1 MANKETKKKIC
12 FAVTP
17 IGDEGSEIR
26 LRSDQVLMHIIE
38 PVMGDLGYETV
49 RADRISQPGMITNQV
64 IEHLIDDELVVADL
78 TGSNP
83 NVFYELA
90 IRHATRKPIVTIIE
104 AGERIPFDVN
114 QSRTIH
120 VNHHDLDSVADCK
133 KNIDAQVR
141 ALEKNPRNFFT
152 PVSVAIDLRAMNESG
167 SPEAQRDAQVLFALQ
182 AIQMQIGELGGE
194 VSKLNNRPS
203 VPISFSHSVPLSSAS
218 RIDNLVA
225 ETEAHSYRKY
235 PGEAGYIAGI
245 TGPPWERAELEIRQV
260 RLANLKARL
269 EDEQKALDTDLIITM
284 NEKANE

>member
-1 MANKETKKKIC
+1 VANKETKKKIC

-49 RADRISQPGMITNQV
+49 RADRSSQPGMITNQV

-203 VPISFSHSVPLSSAS
+203 VPLSSAS

-225 ETEAHSYRKY
+225 ETEARSYRKY

-269 EDEQKALDTDLIITM
+269 EGEQKALDTDLIITM